1 MTASSWPQERQQAV
15 ALLES
20 QISKYIVHSFRARE
34 RFYKRELT
42 SGFFR

>member
-20 QISKYIVHSFRARE
+20 TMNRYVIHNYRFRQAIWRGE
-34 RFYKRELT
+34 VKDAVIR
-42 SGFFR
+42 